1 MRPETL
7 QLQVRAAPRL
17 PGDAAHVISGS
28 GIKGVRALKAL
39 HLSLLAP
46 CNQALSGI
54 RGGEGGR
61 LESRSHQRRIQSRA
75 LLLRVQWLQVTVV
88 ESEPRERLEIQ
99 VRKTS
104 EGIF

>member
-17 PGDAAHVISGS
+17 PGDAAHVSSGS

-46 CNQALSGI
+46 CKQASSGI

-75 LLLRVQWLQVTVV
+75 LLRVQWLQVTVV